1 MATSA
6 ERYCGEELFRH
17 SHPASCDKAVPSRT
31 IWRDRFGPPTL
42 ERSGSEHRRAVTSPL
57 PEEEGLGEKVEL
69 SLQERRRGRKKKNSV
84 TLYADWGDYF
94 LHLSSI
100 KDQEHFFG
108 IMKRPCPT
116 FVLIWQSEHP
126 DNIFVMSA
134 NAGQTMG
141 LGMDIENVDY
151 RNLAPTSLPF
161 HPLVEIGLRKFLDA
175 NNDLY
180 LELNSHCP
188 LKLRKDRLVAVWG
201 QET

>member
-1 MATSA
+1 MTTSA
-6 ERYCGEELFRH
+6 ERYCNGEQKYKIMKSYFSIKPGATFFLG
-17 SHPASCDKAVPSRT
+17 SSRT
-31 IWRDRFGPPTL
+31 LVYHKDDVEIIYKTKTP
-42 ERSGSEHRRAVTSPL
+42 SGKTYYAHVYL
-57 PEEEGLGEKVEL
+57 MLGGE
-69 SLQERRRGRKKKNSV
+69 NSV

-116 FVLIWQSEHP
+116 FVQIWQSEHP
-126 DNIFVMSA
+126 DDIFIMSA

-161 HPLVEIGLRKFLDA
+161 HPLVELGLDKFIDA
-175 NNDLY
+175 VNKLY
-180 LELNSHCP
+180 VELNSRCP
-188 LKLRKDRLVAVWG
+188 LKLWKDRLVAVWG
-201 QET
+201 EETK

>member
-1 MATSA
+1 MKSYFSIKPGATFFLGS
-6 ERYCGEELFRH
+6 
-17 SHPASCDKAVPSRT
+17 SRT
-31 IWRDRFGPPTL
+31 LVYHKDDVEIIYKTKTP
-42 ERSGSEHRRAVTSPL
+42 SGKTYYAHVYL
-57 PEEEGLGEKVEL
+57 MLGGE
-69 SLQERRRGRKKKNSV
+69 NSV

-116 FVLIWQSEHP
+116 FVQIWQSEHP

-151 RNLAPTSLPF
+151 RNLAPTYLPF
-161 HPLVEIGLRKFLDA
+161 HPLVELGLDKFIDA
-175 NNDLY
+175 VNKLY
-180 LELNSHCP
+180 VELNSHCP
-188 LKLRKDRLVAVWG
+188 LKLWKERLVAVWG
-201 QET
+201 QKTL